1 MALNTSSISRLMH
14 GNIDDLPLVLQDI
27 HQLNGDVNG
36 VFWARLKLSDGE
48 NDYRGFVIDI
58 SLLNALNVDIFA
70 IVRIEKLIV
79 LKHPQGKYV
88 LQVIE
93 MHLISHEEKCIA
105 NSQAYPSHPTQTS
118 TIISTEQNSHDCTV
132 SSGTDLSILE
142 SQKIPI
148 VQLSA
153 PTSKNIVIEGRVIR
167 KSELCIFANGKGKV
181 FTFDIADFSSEIR
194 CKAFNYITEIFFEAI
209 AVGQAYQLRHFVTQR
224 SNRQYNHL
232 SHNFEI
238 SLTTDSVVQPIC
250 SDLFQN
256 LNTSFNVVKISS
268 ISLSDVG
275 KCVDLSVTINSIGDN
290 DFIYVQKRNSFF
302 HRRVVMVSDD
312 SSDATIVFWG
322 DLAKSFSAQINQ
334 NILLRELLVQC
345 FKGQL
350 QFATTNITLVSL
362 NNKVIV

>member
-14 GNIDDLPLVLQDI
+14 GNIDDLPLVLQVLDI

-36 VFWARLKLSDGE
+36 VFWARLKLSDGK
-48 NDYRGFVIDI
+48 NDYR
-58 SLLNALNVDIFA
+58 
-70 IVRIEKLIV
+70 
-79 LKHPQGKYV
+79 
-88 LQVIE
+88 E
-93 MHLISHEEKCIA
+93 MHLISHEEKCIDD
-105 NSQAYPSHPTQTS
+105 SQAYPSQSTQTS

-132 SSGTDLSILE
+132 SSGTDLSIFE

-148 VQLSA
+148 VQISA
-153 PTSKNIVIEGRVIR
+153 PTSKKIVIEGCVIR
-167 KSELCIFANGKGKV
+167 KSQLCIFANGKGKF

-194 CKAFNYITEIFFEAI
+194 CKAFNYITEMFFEPI
-209 AVGQAYQLRHFVTQR
+209 VVGQAYQLRDFVIQR

-232 SHNFEI
+232 FHNFEI
-238 SLTTDSVVQPIC
+238 NLTTDSVVQQIR

-275 KCVDLSVTINSIGDN
+275 KCVDLSVTIKSIGDN

-302 HRRVVMVSDD
+302 HRRVIMVSDN

-322 DLAKSFSAQINQ
+322 DLVRTACT
-334 NILLRELLVQC
+334 V
-345 FKGQL
+345 
-350 QFATTNITLVSL
+350 VL
-362 NNKVIV
+362 NNMLTSIYF